1 MSTFVSP
8 DVQDKSFFLCLGK
21 FCRGD
26 RNVLW
31 FLEEFIKEFLSGL
44 AVFLMILRLFFETSS
59 CNFILIGFAFN
70 SASKGLVNVDFNG
83 HKIRDKAPL

>member
-1 MSTFVSP
+1 MS
-8 DVQDKSFFLCLGK
+8 K

-31 FLEEFIKEFLSGL
+31 FLEAFIKEFLGGL

-59 CNFILIGFAFN
+59 RNLILIGFASN
-70 SASKGLVNVDFNG
+70 SALKGLADVDFNG